1 MYEPGTAVRISCLS
15 AEHTRL
21 HCPSCCY
28 HICLYC
34 GAAAFVRKQMEARRL
49 WGTMPGQ
56 AWPLHFPGGE
66 EIAQGPDMGLEED
79 YPVICPGL

>member
-1 MYEPGTAVRISCLS
+1 
-15 AEHTRL
+15 
-21 HCPSCCY
+21 
-28 HICLYC
+28 
-34 GAAAFVRKQMEARRL
+34 MEARRL